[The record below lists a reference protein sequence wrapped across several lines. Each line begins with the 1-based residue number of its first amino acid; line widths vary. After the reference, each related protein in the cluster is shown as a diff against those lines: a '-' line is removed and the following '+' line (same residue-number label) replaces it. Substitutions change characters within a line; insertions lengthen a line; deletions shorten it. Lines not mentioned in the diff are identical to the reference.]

1 MIAIREAIVVE
12 GRYDIDKVRKIFD
25 TAVIETR
32 GFGIYKDKEKLQ
44 LIRKLA
50 VTCGVILLTDP
61 DGAGFQIRNYL
72 KGAIP
77 EGRVYQAL
85 VPDRAGKERRK
96 AAPSKEGL
104 LGVEGLD
111 EELIRE
117 AVLSC
122 GICADGVPA
131 PRAGFTKVDF
141 FELGLSGKQN
151 SSELRRRLAARLDLP
166 RRITANG
173 LLEVCDLLLTREE
186 LEQAVQACRE
196 EDPCTSEL

>member
-1 MIAIREAIVVE
+1 MITLREAIVVE
-12 GRYDIDKVRKIFD
+12 GRHDIDKVRRIFD

-32 GFGIYKDKEKLQ
+32 GFGIYKDREKLQ

-77 EGRVYQAL
+77 EGRVYHAI
-85 VPDRAGKERRK
+85 VPDRPGKERRK

-104 LGVEGLD
+104 LGVEGL
-111 EELIRE
+111 EEDVIRE

-122 GICADGVPA
+122 GITPDGEPA
-131 PRAGFTKVDF
+131 PRAGLTKVDF
-141 FELGLSGKQN
+141 FQLGLSGKEH
-151 SSELRRRLAARLDLP
+151 SAALRRALAARLDLP

-173 LLEVCDLLLTREE
+173 LLEVCDLLLTRQE
-186 LEQAVQACRE
+186 LEQAVMECRLALE
-196 EDPCTSEL
+196 NEITP

>member
-12 GRYDIDKVRKIFD
+12 GRHDIDKVRKIFD
-25 TAVIETR
+25 TAVVETR
-32 GFGIYKDKEKLQ
+32 GFGIYKDREKLQ

-77 EGRVYQAL
+77 EGRVYHAI
-85 VPDRAGKERRK
+85 VPDRPGKERRK
-96 AAPSKEGL
+96 AVPSKEGL
-104 LGVEGLD
+104 LGVEGL
-111 EELIRE
+111 EEAEIRE

-122 GICADGVPA
+122 GITPDGTPA
-131 PRAGFTKVDF
+131 LRAGFTKVDF
-141 FELGLSGKQN
+141 FELGLSGKEH
-151 SSELRRRLAARLDLP
+151 SADLRRRLAARLDLP

-173 LLEVCDLLLTREE
+173 LLEICDLLLTREE
-186 LEQAVQACRE
+186 LEQAVDACRAE
-196 EDPCTSEL
+196 QHREIEP

>member
-85 VPDRAGKERRK
+85 VPDRPGKERRK

-104 LGVEGLD
+104 LGVEGL
-111 EELIRE
+111 EEDLIRE
-117 AVLSC
+117 AVLGC

-141 FELGLSGKQN
+141 FELGLSGKEH
-151 SSELRRRLAARLDLP
+151 SAELRRRLAARLDLP

-173 LLEVCDLLLTREE
+173 LLEVCDLLLTREQ

-196 EDPCTSEL
+196 EEPCTSEP

>member
-32 GFGIYKDKEKLQ
+32 GFGIYKDREKLQ

-77 EGRVYQAL
+77 EGKVYQAL
-85 VPDRAGKERRK
+85 VPDRPGKERRK
-96 AAPSKEGL
+96 ATPSKEGL
-104 LGVEGLD
+104 LGVEGL
-111 EELIRE
+111 EEALIRE

-122 GICADGVPA
+122 GICADGAPA
-131 PRAGFTKVDF
+131 PRAGLTKVDF

-151 SSELRRRLAARLDLP
+151 SAELRRRLAARLDLP

-173 LLEVCDLLLTREE
+173 LLEVCDLLLTREQ

-196 EDPCTSEL
+196 EEPCASEL